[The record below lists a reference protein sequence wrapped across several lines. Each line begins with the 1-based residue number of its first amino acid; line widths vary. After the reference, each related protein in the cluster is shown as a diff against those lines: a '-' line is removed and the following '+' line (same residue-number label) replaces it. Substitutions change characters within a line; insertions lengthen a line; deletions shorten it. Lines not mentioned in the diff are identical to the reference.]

1 MLQWTWGCTYHFK
14 TVLWFPSWLRILWYI
29 PRGGTAGSYGNSSFS
44 FFEETFHSGGTNL
57 HPQFLGCS
65 FYFSFFFFVLHHTAC
80 GILIPYQGSN
90 PRPLQWKLRVL
101 TTGLSGKSMVA
112 ILYTWDHSIHAIS
125 YPTFLLFFHDH
136 YFFLSVHFF
145 CAAVI
150 RVRWKVPMEKFHLSL
165 VE

>member
-29 PRGGTAGSYGNSSFS
+29 PRVGTAGSYSSSSFS

-112 ILYTWDHSIHAIS
+112 ILIYMGSFHPYNFIPHFSSLGLLVCAL
-125 YPTFLLFFHDH
+125 FLCCCH
-136 YFFLSVHFF
+136 
-145 CAAVI
+145 
-150 RVRWKVPMEKFHLSL
+150 
-165 VE
+165 